1 MNTTETGQTQRAPQA
16 GQTQRATEE
25 FCLFLAK
32 TISNNRSNWYSQY
45 LETRYLSKINEGKGW
60 FWADST
66 DLAII
71 FGKKPITS
79 LRRRDYPKTLRKN
92 HKHTKYIVD
101 NLGPWSSNTPETGQT
116 KHTPNHHAQNLKSET
131 RRVIS
136 LLVKATKR
144 ITMLEKRIVVLE
156 KQVNI
161 LQRMSRSSTRP
172 TSINP

>member
-45 LETRYLSKINEGKGW
+45 LETRYLSKINQGKAQ
-60 FWADST
+60 FWANST
-66 DLAII
+66 DMAII
-71 FGKKPITS
+71 FRKKPITS
-79 LRRRDYPKTLRKN
+79 LRRRDYPKSLRKRY
-92 HKHTKYIVD
+92 KHTKYIVD
-101 NLGPWSSNTPETGQT
+101 NLGPWSSNTPI
-116 KHTPNHHAQNLKSET
+116 PLKLRADLVVPRLTSQEKRT
-131 RRVIS
+131 IK
-136 LLVKATKR
+136 LLVVAT
-144 ITMLEKRIVVLE
+144 KRIVVLE

-172 TSINP
+172 KPINP